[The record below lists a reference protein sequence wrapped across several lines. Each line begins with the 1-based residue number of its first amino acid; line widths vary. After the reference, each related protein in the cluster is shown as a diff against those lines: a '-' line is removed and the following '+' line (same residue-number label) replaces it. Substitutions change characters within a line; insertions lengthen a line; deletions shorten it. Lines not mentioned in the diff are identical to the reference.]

1 MLLAESNSQGSD
13 PPRCYNRH
21 LSSPPGFL
29 NASRI
34 GHVEAATQSEQDQA
48 TSPLMAVLTRV
59 HQIRRQLMFSAAAVM
74 IGTIISWSFSDHI
87 YFILAHPVT
96 QALDER
102 GLDARL
108 TFTRLTDPFIVYL
121 SVSFLGGI
129 VLAVP
134 LLMAQLWR
142 LLSPLSEG
150 RRLRAAFLFVT
161 LATLLFLSGLAFG
174 QLVLL
179 PFITGYL
186 LDLAE
191 GMQGMVTA
199 REYLR
204 FAVRLLLI
212 MGIAAQL
219 PLLSFILARMGL
231 LDART
236 LWRWLP
242 YAVLVAFVAA
252 ALITPPDGI
261 SQVLVGVPLVALYL
275 SSIAVA
281 ALARPKRTPAEDQ
294 DK

>member
-1 MLLAESNSQGSD
+1 
-13 PPRCYNRH
+13 
-21 LSSPPGFL
+21 
-29 NASRI
+29 
-34 GHVEAATQSEQDQA
+34 VETATQSEQDQT
-48 TSPLMAVLTRV
+48 TSPLMAVLARV
-59 HQIRRQLMFSAAAVM
+59 HQIRRQLMFSAGVVM
-74 IGTIISWSFSDHI
+74 VGTIISWSFSDHI
-87 YFILAHPVT
+87 YSLLAYPVT

-102 GLDARL
+102 GLDPRL

-150 RRLRAAFLFVT
+150 RRLRAAFVFVI

-174 QLVLL
+174 QFVLL

-212 MGIAAQL
+212 MGVSAQL
-219 PLLSFILARMGL
+219 PLLSFILARTGL

-242 YAVLVAFVAA
+242 YAVLVAFVSA

-261 SQVLVGVPLVALYL
+261 SQVLVGLPLVALYL

-281 ALARPKRTPAEDQ
+281 ALAQPKKTHKEDQ
-294 DK
+294 DE